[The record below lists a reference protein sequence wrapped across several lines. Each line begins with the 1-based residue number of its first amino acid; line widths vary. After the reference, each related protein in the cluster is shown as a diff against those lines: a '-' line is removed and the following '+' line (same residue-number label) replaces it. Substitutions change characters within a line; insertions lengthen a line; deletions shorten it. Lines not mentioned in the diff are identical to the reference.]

1 MRLYCS
7 VGVDFNLTPE
17 QEAFRE
23 EIRGFLR
30 SELAVEP
37 RRVREDG
44 WVVGFSRTFSE
55 KLGKRGWLGLTWP
68 RQYGGQARSVLERLI
83 LTEELL
89 RAGAPVAA
97 HWLGDRQV
105 GPSILRFGTEDQR
118 REILPRITSGAI
130 VFCVG
135 LSEPNAGSDAAAVT
149 TRAVEDGDGFV
160 LRGQKIWTSF
170 AHQADYCYLVARTDA
185 SGPKH
190 KGISEFIVPMA
201 TPGITVRPLL
211 DMTGEHHFNE
221 VFFEDARVSRRA
233 LIGQKD
239 RGWYQIAVQL
249 DYERGGI
256 ERVLSN
262 WPLLEDALAA
272 LRGSP
277 VLRDPI
283 VRDRVAGLRVDLET
297 ARLMVYRI
305 AWLADH
311 GRVPN
316 VEAAVAKSF
325 GTELEQRIAETVA
338 GLFQMSAL
346 GWAGSPHAALGGRVA
361 RAVLYAPAYTIQG
374 GTSNILRNII
384 AHRGLGL
391 PAD

>member
-1 MRLYCS
+1 
-7 VGVDFNLTPE
+7 VGVDFKLTPAH
-17 QEAFRE
+17 EAFRE

-30 SELAVEP
+30 SELPAE
-37 RRVREDG
+37 RRSVREDG
-44 WVVGFSRTFSE
+44 WVVGFSRAFSE

-68 RQYGGQARSVLERLI
+68 REYGGQARSVLERLI

-105 GPSILRFGTEDQR
+105 GPSILRFGTTEQR
-118 REILPRITSGAI
+118 REILPRITAGAI

-160 LRGQKIWTSF
+160 IRGQKIWTSF

-221 VFFEDARVSRRA
+221 VFFEDARVPRTA

-249 DYERGGI
+249 DHERGGI

-272 LRGSP
+272 LRGSAVLQDP
-277 VLRDPI
+277 VM
-283 VRDRVAGLRVDLET
+283 RDRLAGLRVDLEI

-346 GWAGSPHAALGGRVA
+346 GLAGTARAALGGRVA
-361 RAVLYAPAYTIQG
+361 RAQLYAPAYTIQG
-374 GTSNILRNII
+374 GTSNILRSII

>member
-37 RRVREDG
+37 GRVREDG

-149 TRAVEDGDGFV
+149 TQAVEDGDGFV

>member
-1 MRLYCS
+1 M
-7 VGVDFNLTPE
+7 DFQLTPA
-17 QEAFRE
+17 QLAFRE
-23 EIRGFLR
+23 EIRAFLR
-30 SELAVEP
+30 ADPAVRG

-44 WVVGFSRTFSE
+44 WVVGFSREFSRR
-55 KLGKRGWLGLTWP
+55 LGRRGWLGLTWP
-68 RQYGGQARSVLERLI
+68 RAYGGGGRTVLERLI

-105 GPSILRFGTEDQR
+105 GPSILRFGTEAQR
-118 REILPRITSGAI
+118 REILPRIIDGSA

-135 LSEPNAGSDAAAVT
+135 LSEPDAGSDAAAVAT
-149 TRAVEDGDGFV
+149 QAVEDGDGFV
-160 LRGQKIWTSF
+160 IRGQKIWTSF

-185 SGPKH
+185 RGPKH
-190 KGISEFIVPMA
+190 KGVSELIVPMTA
-201 TPGITVRPLL
+201 PGITVRPLL

-221 VFFEDARVSRRA
+221 VFFEDVRVPRSA

-249 DYERGGI
+249 DHERGGI

-262 WPLLEDALAA
+262 WPLLDDALGA
-272 LRGSP
+272 LRGSAA
-277 VLRDPI
+277 LRDPV
-283 VRDRVAGLRVDLET
+283 VRDRLAGLRVDLET

-305 AWLADH
+305 AWLADQ

-316 VEAAVAKSF
+316 VEAAVAKAF
-325 GTELEQRIAETVA
+325 GTELEQRVAETVA
-338 GLFQMSAL
+338 GLFQMAGL
-346 GWAGSPHAALGGRVA
+346 GLAGTPHAALDGRVA
-361 RAVLYAPAYTIQG
+361 RALLYAPAYTIQG
-374 GTSNILRNII
+374 GTSNILRNVI

>member
-1 MRLYCS
+1 
-7 VGVDFNLTPE
+7 VGVDFKLTRA

-23 EIRGFLR
+23 EIRGFLG
-30 SELAVEP
+30 SELAAEP

-55 KLGKRGWLGLTWP
+55 KLGQRGWVGLTWP
-68 RQYGGQARSVLERLI
+68 REYGGQARSVLERLI

-105 GPSILRFGTEDQR
+105 GPSILRFGTEEQR

-135 LSEPNAGSDAAAVT
+135 LSEPDAGSDAAAVT
-149 TRAVEDGDGFV
+149 TQAVEDGDGFV
-160 LRGQKIWTSF
+160 IRGQKIWTSF

-190 KGISEFIVPMA
+190 RGISEFIVPMA

-221 VFFEDARVSRRA
+221 VFFEDVRVPRTA
-233 LIGQKD
+233 LIGRKD

-249 DYERGGI
+249 DHERGGI

-272 LRGSP
+272 LRGSA
-277 VLRDPI
+277 VLRDP
-283 VRDRVAGLRVDLET
+283 VMRDRLAGLRVDLEI

-346 GWAGSPHAALGGRVA
+346 GLAGTSRAALGGRVA

>member
-37 RRVREDG
+37 GRVREDG

>member
-1 MRLYCS
+1 M
-7 VGVDFNLTPE
+7 DFKLTPA

-30 SELAVEP
+30 AEVAAE
-37 RRVREDG
+37 RRAVREDG
-44 WVVGFSRTFSE
+44 WVVGFSRAFSE
-55 KLGKRGWLGLTWP
+55 KLGARGWLGLTWP
-68 RQYGGQARSVLERLI
+68 KQYGGGGRSVLERLI

-105 GPSILRFGTEDQR
+105 GPSILRFGTEAQR

-149 TRAVEDGDGFV
+149 TQAVADGDGFV
-160 LRGQKIWTSF
+160 IRGQKIWTSF

-221 VFFEDARVSRRA
+221 VFFEDARVSRSA

-272 LRGSP
+272 LRGSAL
-277 VLRDPI
+277 LRDPI
-283 VRDRVAGLRVDLET
+283 VRDRLAGLRVDLET

-346 GWAGSPHAALGGRVA
+346 GRAGNPHAALGGRVA

>member
-1 MRLYCS
+1 M
-7 VGVDFNLTPE
+7 
-17 QEAFRE
+17 
-23 EIRGFLR
+23 
-30 SELAVEP
+30 
-37 RRVREDG
+37 
-44 WVVGFSRTFSE
+44 
-55 KLGKRGWLGLTWP
+55 
-68 RQYGGQARSVLERLI
+68 
-83 LTEELL
+83 
-89 RAGAPVAA
+89 
-97 HWLGDRQV
+97 
-105 GPSILRFGTEDQR
+105 
-118 REILPRITSGAI
+118 
-130 VFCVG
+130 
-135 LSEPNAGSDAAAVT
+135 
-149 TRAVEDGDGFV
+149 
-160 LRGQKIWTSF
+160 
-170 AHQADYCYLVARTDA
+170 
-185 SGPKH
+185 
-190 KGISEFIVPMA
+190 
-201 TPGITVRPLL
+201 
-211 DMTGEHHFNE
+211 
-221 VFFEDARVSRRA
+221 
-233 LIGQKD
+233 
-239 RGWYQIAVQL
+239 QL

>member
-1 MRLYCS
+1 
-7 VGVDFNLTPE
+7 VGVDFKLTPA

-30 SELAVEP
+30 AELAAETH
-37 RRVREDG
+37 RVREDG
-44 WVVGFSRTFSE
+44 WVVGFSRAFSE
-55 KLGKRGWLGLTWP
+55 KLGRRGWLGLTWP
-68 RQYGGQARSVLERLI
+68 REYGGQARSVLERLI

-105 GPSILRFGTEDQR
+105 GPSILRFGTAEQR

-135 LSEPNAGSDAAAVT
+135 LSEPDAGSDAAAVT

-160 LRGQKIWTSF
+160 IRGQKIWTSF

-201 TPGITVRPLL
+201 TPGITVRALL

-221 VFFEDARVSRRA
+221 VFFEDVRVPRTA

-262 WPLLEDALAA
+262 WPLLEDALVA
-272 LRGSP
+272 LGGSA
-277 VLRDPI
+277 VLRDP
-283 VRDRVAGLRVDLET
+283 VTRDRLAGLRVDLEI

-346 GWAGSPHAALGGRVA
+346 GLAGTSRAALGGRVA

>member
-1 MRLYCS
+1 
-7 VGVDFNLTPE
+7 VGVDFKLTPA

-30 SELAVEP
+30 SELAAEP

-44 WVVGFSRTFSE
+44 WVVGFSRAFSE
-55 KLGKRGWLGLTWP
+55 KLGRRGWLGLTWP
-68 RQYGGQARSVLERLI
+68 REYGGQARSMLERLI

-105 GPSILRFGTEDQR
+105 GPSILRFGTAEQR
-118 REILPRITSGAI
+118 REILPRVTSGAI

-149 TRAVEDGDGFV
+149 TQAVEDGDGFV
-160 LRGQKIWTSF
+160 IRGQKIWTSF

-185 SGPKH
+185 GGPKH

-221 VFFEDARVSRRA
+221 VFFEDVRVPRTA
-233 LIGQKD
+233 LIGQRD

-249 DYERGGI
+249 DHERGGI

-272 LRGSP
+272 LQGTAVLRDP
-277 VLRDPI
+277 VLRD
-283 VRDRVAGLRVDLET
+283 RLAGLRVDLEV

-325 GTELEQRIAETVA
+325 GTELEQRVAETVA
-338 GLFQMSAL
+338 SLFQMAAL
-346 GWAGSPHAALGGRVA
+346 GLAGTRHAALGGRVA
-361 RAVLYAPAYTIQG
+361 RALLYAPAYTIQG

>member
-1 MRLYCS
+1 M
-7 VGVDFNLTPE
+7 DFNLTPA
-17 QEAFRE
+17 QRAFRE
-23 EIRGFLR
+23 EIREFLR
-30 SELAVEP
+30 SEPAAEP
-37 RRVREDG
+37 GRVREDG
-44 WVVGFSRTFSE
+44 WVVGFSRAFSE

-68 RQYGGQARSVLERLI
+68 REYGGQARSVLERLI

-105 GPSILRFGTEDQR
+105 GPSILRFGTEEQR
-118 REILPRITSGAI
+118 RDILPRITSGAI

-149 TRAVEDGDGFV
+149 TQAVEDGDGFV

-190 KGISEFIVPMA
+190 RGISEFIVPMA

-221 VFFEDARVSRRA
+221 VFFEDARVPRGA

-272 LRGSP
+272 LRGSA

-283 VRDRVAGLRVDLET
+283 VRDRLAGLRVDLET

-325 GTELEQRIAETVA
+325 GTELEQRITETVA
-338 GLFQMSAL
+338 GLFQLSAL
-346 GWAGSPHAALGGRVA
+346 GRAGSPHAALGGRVA

>member
-1 MRLYCS
+1 
-7 VGVDFNLTPE
+7 VGVDFKLTPT

-30 SELAVEP
+30 SELAGEP
-37 RRVREDG
+37 RGVREDG
-44 WVVGFSRTFSE
+44 WVVGFSRAFSE
-55 KLGKRGWLGLTWP
+55 KLGRRGWLGLTWP
-68 RQYGGQARSVLERLI
+68 RQYGGQARTVLDRLI

-105 GPSILRFGTEDQR
+105 GPSILRFGTEEQR
-118 REILPRITSGAI
+118 REILPRITSGAV

-149 TRAVEDGDGFV
+149 TRADEDGDGFV
-160 LRGQKIWTSF
+160 IRGQKIWTSF

-185 SGPKH
+185 IGPKH

-211 DMTGEHHFNE
+211 DMIGEHHFNE
-221 VFFEDARVSRRA
+221 VFFEDVRVPRTA

-239 RGWYQIAVQL
+239 RGWHQIAVQL

-262 WPLLEDALAA
+262 WPLLDDALAA
-272 LRGSP
+272 LRGSA
-277 VLRDPI
+277 VLRDPV
-283 VRDRVAGLRVDLET
+283 VRDRLAGLRVDLDV

-325 GTELEQRIAETVA
+325 GTELEQRVAEAVA
-338 GLFQMSAL
+338 GLFQMAAL
-346 GWAGSPHAALGGRVA
+346 GLAGTEHAALGGRVA
-361 RAVLYAPAYTIQG
+361 RALLYAPAYTIQG

>member
-1 MRLYCS
+1 M
-7 VGVDFNLTPE
+7 GVDFKLTPA

-30 SELAVEP
+30 SELAAEP

-44 WVVGFSRTFSE
+44 WVVGFSRAFSE
-55 KLGKRGWLGLTWP
+55 KLGRRGWLGLTWP
-68 RQYGGQARSVLERLI
+68 REYGGQARSVLERLI

-105 GPSILRFGTEDQR
+105 GPSILRFGTVEQR

-149 TRAVEDGDGFV
+149 TQAVEDGDGFV
-160 LRGQKIWTSF
+160 IRGQKIWTSF

-190 KGISEFIVPMA
+190 RGISEFIVPMA

-221 VFFEDARVSRRA
+221 VFFEDVRVPRTA

-262 WPLLEDALAA
+262 WPLLEDALVA
-272 LRGSP
+272 LRGSAILRDP
-277 VLRDPI
+277 VLRD
-283 VRDRVAGLRVDLET
+283 RLAGLRVDLEI

-325 GTELEQRIAETVA
+325 GTELEQRLAETVA
-338 GLFQMSAL
+338 SLFQMPAL
-346 GWAGSPHAALGGRVA
+346 GLAGTRHAALGGRVA
-361 RAVLYAPAYTIQG
+361 RALLYAPAYTIQG

>member
-1 MRLYCS
+1 
-7 VGVDFNLTPE
+7 VGVDFKLTPT

-30 SELAVEP
+30 SELVAEP

-44 WVVGFSRTFSE
+44 WVVGFSRAFSE

-105 GPSILRFGTEDQR
+105 GPSILRFGTEAQR

-135 LSEPNAGSDAAAVT
+135 LSEPDAGSDAAAVT
-149 TRAVEDGDGFV
+149 TQAVEDGDRFV
-160 LRGQKIWTSF
+160 IRGQKIWTSF

-211 DMTGEHHFNE
+211 DMIGEHHFNE
-221 VFFEDARVSRRA
+221 VFFEDVRVPSTA

-262 WPLLEDALAA
+262 WPLLEDALA
-272 LRGSP
+272 LLQGSA
-277 VLRDPI
+277 VLRDPV
-283 VRDRVAGLRVDLET
+283 VRDRLAGLRVDLET

-346 GWAGSPHAALGGRVA
+346 GLAGTARAALGGRVA

-384 AHRGLGL
+384 AQRGLGL

>member
-1 MRLYCS
+1 M
-7 VGVDFNLTPE
+7 GVDFKLTPAH
-17 QEAFRE
+17 EAFRE

-30 SELAVEP
+30 SELPAE
-37 RRVREDG
+37 RRSVREDG
-44 WVVGFSRTFSE
+44 WVVGFSRAFSE

-68 RQYGGQARSVLERLI
+68 REYGGQARSVLERLI

-105 GPSILRFGTEDQR
+105 GPSILRFGTAEQR

-149 TRAVEDGDGFV
+149 TQAVEDGDGFV
-160 LRGQKIWTSF
+160 IRGQKIWTSF

-221 VFFEDARVSRRA
+221 VFFEDVRVPRAA

-272 LRGSP
+272 LRGSA

-283 VRDRVAGLRVDLET
+283 VRDRLAGLRVDLET

-346 GWAGSPHAALGGRVA
+346 GLVGNPHAALGGRVA

>member
-1 MRLYCS
+1 
-7 VGVDFNLTPE
+7 VDFKLTRE

-23 EIRGFLR
+23 EIRSFLR
-30 SELAVEP
+30 AELAAEP
-37 RRVREDG
+37 GRVREDG
-44 WVVGFSRTFSE
+44 WVVGFSRAFSE

-89 RAGAPVAA
+89 RAGAHVAA

-105 GPSILRFGTEDQR
+105 GPSILRFGTEEQR
-118 REILPRITSGAI
+118 RDILPRITSGAI

-135 LSEPNAGSDAAAVT
+135 LSEPDAGSDAAAVA

-170 AHQADYCYLVARTDA
+170 AHRADYCYLVARTDA

-190 KGISEFIVPMA
+190 KGISEFIVPMT

-221 VFFEDARVSRRA
+221 VFFEDARVPRGA

-262 WPLLEDALAA
+262 WPLLEDALVALRGHAA
-272 LRGSP
+272 LRNP
-277 VLRDPI
+277 V
-283 VRDRVAGLRVDLET
+283 VRDRLAGLRVDLET

-316 VEAAVAKSF
+316 VEAAVAKAF
-325 GTELEQRIAETVA
+325 GTELEQRIADTVA
-338 GLFQMSAL
+338 GLFPMSGL
-346 GWAGSPHAALGGRVA
+346 GMAGSPHAALGGRVA

>member
-1 MRLYCS
+1 
-7 VGVDFNLTPE
+7 VGVDFKLTPA

-30 SELAVEP
+30 SELAAEP

-44 WVVGFSRTFSE
+44 WVVGFSRAFSA
-55 KLGKRGWLGLTWP
+55 KLGRRGWLGLTWP
-68 RQYGGQARSVLERLI
+68 REYGGQARSVLERLI

-105 GPSILRFGTEDQR
+105 GPAILRFGTAEQR

-135 LSEPNAGSDAAAVT
+135 LSEPNAGSDAAAVST
-149 TRAVEDGDGFV
+149 QAVEDGDGFV
-160 LRGQKIWTSF
+160 IRGQKIWTSF

-201 TPGITVRPLL
+201 APGITVRPLL

-221 VFFEDARVSRRA
+221 VFFEDVRVPRTA

-249 DYERGGI
+249 DHERGGI

-262 WPLLEDALAA
+262 WPLLEDALTA
-272 LRGSP
+272 LRGHA
-277 VLRDPI
+277 VLRDP
-283 VRDRVAGLRVDLET
+283 VMRDRLAGLRVDLEV

-338 GLFQMSAL
+338 GLFQMCAL
-346 GWAGSPHAALGGRVA
+346 GLAGTARAALGGRVA
-361 RAVLYAPAYTIQG
+361 RALLYAPAYTIQG
-374 GTSNILRNII
+374 GTSNILRSII

>member
-1 MRLYCS
+1 
-7 VGVDFNLTPE
+7 
-17 QEAFRE
+17 
-23 EIRGFLR
+23 
-30 SELAVEP
+30 
-37 RRVREDG
+37 
-44 WVVGFSRTFSE
+44 
-55 KLGKRGWLGLTWP
+55 
-68 RQYGGQARSVLERLI
+68 
-83 LTEELL
+83 
-89 RAGAPVAA
+89 
-97 HWLGDRQV
+97 
-105 GPSILRFGTEDQR
+105 
-118 REILPRITSGAI
+118 
-130 VFCVG
+130 
-135 LSEPNAGSDAAAVT
+135 
-149 TRAVEDGDGFV
+149 
-160 LRGQKIWTSF
+160 
-170 AHQADYCYLVARTDA
+170 
-185 SGPKH
+185 
-190 KGISEFIVPMA
+190 MA
-201 TPGITVRPLL
+201 TPGITVRPLI

-221 VFFEDARVSRRA
+221 VFFDDVRVPRTA

-262 WPLLEDALAA
+262 WPLLDDALAA
-272 LRGSP
+272 LRGGA
-277 VLRDPI
+277 VLRDPV
-283 VRDRVAGLRVDLET
+283 VRDRLAGLRVDLEV

-338 GLFQMSAL
+338 GLFQMAAL
-346 GWAGSPHAALGGRVA
+346 GLAGSPRAALEGRVA
-361 RAVLYAPAYTIQG
+361 RALLYAPAYTIQG

>member
-1 MRLYCS
+1 
-7 VGVDFNLTPE
+7 VGVDFKLTPS

-30 SELAVEP
+30 SELATGP
-37 RRVREDG
+37 PRVREDG
-44 WVVGFSRTFSE
+44 WVVGFSRSFSE

-68 RQYGGQARSVLERLI
+68 REYGGQARSMLERLI

-105 GPSILRFGTEDQR
+105 GPSVLRFGTATQR
-118 REILPRITSGAI
+118 REILPRITSGAV

-135 LSEPNAGSDAAAVT
+135 LSEPNAGSDAAAVST
-149 TRAVEDGDGFV
+149 QAVEDGDGFV
-160 LRGQKIWTSF
+160 IRGQKIWTSF

-185 SGPKH
+185 RGPKH

-201 TPGITVRPLL
+201 TPGITVRRLL

-221 VFFEDARVSRRA
+221 VFFEDVRLPGTA

-249 DYERGGI
+249 DHERGGI

-272 LRGSP
+272 LRGSAI
-277 VLRDPI
+277 LRDP
-283 VRDRVAGLRVDLET
+283 VMRDRLAGLRVDLEA

-338 GLFQMSAL
+338 GLFQMAGL
-346 GWAGSPHAALGGRVA
+346 GLAGTPRAALGGRVA

-374 GTSNILRNII
+374 GTSNILRSVI

>member
-1 MRLYCS
+1 M
-7 VGVDFNLTPE
+7 DFELTPA

-23 EIRGFLR
+23 EIRAFLR
-30 SELAVEP
+30 ADRTV
-37 RRVREDG
+37 RARGVREDG
-44 WVVGFSRTFSE
+44 WVVGFSREFSAR
-55 KLGKRGWLGLTWP
+55 LGRRGWLGLTWP
-68 RQYGGQARSVLERLI
+68 REYGGGGRTVLERLI

-105 GPSILRFGTEDQR
+105 GPSILRFGTEAQR
-118 REILPRITSGAI
+118 QEILPRIIDGSV

-135 LSEPNAGSDAAAVT
+135 LSEPDAGSDAAAVAT
-149 TRAVEDGDGFV
+149 QAIEDGDGFV
-160 LRGQKIWTSF
+160 IRGQKIWTSF

-185 SGPKH
+185 RGPKH
-190 KGISEFIVPMA
+190 KGVSELIVPMA
-201 TPGITVRPLL
+201 TPGITVRALV

-221 VFFEDARVSRRA
+221 VFFEDVRVPRSA

-262 WPLLEDALAA
+262 WPLLDDALGA
-272 LRGSP
+272 LRGSA
-277 VLRDPI
+277 VLRDPV
-283 VRDRVAGLRVDLET
+283 VRDRLAGLRVDLET

-305 AWLADH
+305 AWLADQ

-316 VEAAVAKSF
+316 VEAAVAKAF
-325 GTELEQRIAETVA
+325 GTELEQRVAETVA
-338 GLFQMSAL
+338 GLFQMAGL
-346 GWAGSPHAALGGRVA
+346 GLAGTPHAALGGRVA
-361 RAVLYAPAYTIQG
+361 RALLYAPAYTIQG
-374 GTSNILRNII
+374 GTSNILRNVI

>member
-1 MRLYCS
+1 M
-7 VGVDFNLTPE
+7 GVDFKLTPA

-30 SELAVEP
+30 AELAAEP

-44 WVVGFSRTFSE
+44 WVVGFSRAFSE
-55 KLGKRGWLGLTWP
+55 KLGRRGWLGLTWP
-68 RQYGGQARSVLERLI
+68 REYGGQARSVLERLI

-105 GPSILRFGTEDQR
+105 GPSILRFGTAEQR

-160 LRGQKIWTSF
+160 IGGQKIWTSF

-221 VFFEDARVSRRA
+221 VFLEDVRVPRTA

-272 LRGSP
+272 LRGTAVLRDP
-277 VLRDPI
+277 VLRD
-283 VRDRVAGLRVDLET
+283 RLAGLRVDLEV

-338 GLFQMSAL
+338 SLFQMAAL
-346 GWAGSPHAALGGRVA
+346 GLAGTRHAALGGRVA
-361 RAVLYAPAYTIQG
+361 RALLYAPAYTIQG

>member
-1 MRLYCS
+1 
-7 VGVDFNLTPE
+7 VGVDFKLTPAH
-17 QEAFRE
+17 EAFRE

-30 SELAVEP
+30 SELPAE
-37 RRVREDG
+37 RRSVREDG
-44 WVVGFSRTFSE
+44 WVVGFSRPFSE

-68 RQYGGQARSVLERLI
+68 REYGGQARSVLERLI

-105 GPSILRFGTEDQR
+105 GPSILRFGTAEQR

-149 TRAVEDGDGFV
+149 TQAVEDGDGFV
-160 LRGQKIWTSF
+160 IRGQKIWTSF

-201 TPGITVRPLL
+201 TAGITVRPLL

-221 VFFEDARVSRRA
+221 VFFEDVRVPRAA

-262 WPLLEDALAA
+262 WPLLEDALGA
-272 LRGSP
+272 LRGSA
-277 VLRDPI
+277 VLRDP
-283 VRDRVAGLRVDLET
+283 VMRDRLAGLRVDLEI

-346 GWAGSPHAALGGRVA
+346 GTAGSVHAALGGRVA
-361 RAVLYAPAYTIQG
+361 RALLYAPAYTIQG

>member
-1 MRLYCS
+1 
-7 VGVDFNLTPE
+7 VDFKLTPA

-23 EIRGFLR
+23 EVGEFLR
-30 SELAVEP
+30 AEVPAEGRS
-37 RRVREDG
+37 VREDG
-44 WVVGFSRTFSE
+44 WVVGFSRAFSE

-68 RQYGGQARSVLERLI
+68 RQYGGRARSVLERLI

-105 GPSILRFGTEDQR
+105 GPSILRFGTEEQR
-118 REILPRITSGAI
+118 RDILPRITSGAI

-135 LSEPNAGSDAAAVT
+135 LSEPNVGSDAAAVT
-149 TRAVEDGDGFV
+149 TQAVEDGDGFV
-160 LRGQKIWTSF
+160 IRGQKIWTSF
-170 AHQADYCYLVARTDA
+170 AHQADYCYLVARTDS

-201 TPGITVRPLL
+201 TPGITVRPLI

-221 VFFEDARVSRRA
+221 VFFDDVRVPRTA

-262 WPLLEDALAA
+262 WPLLDDALAA
-272 LRGSP
+272 LRGGA
-277 VLRDPI
+277 VLRDPV
-283 VRDRVAGLRVDLET
+283 VRDRLAGLRVDLEV

-338 GLFQMSAL
+338 GLFQMAAL
-346 GWAGSPHAALGGRVA
+346 GLAGSPRAALEGRVA
-361 RAVLYAPAYTIQG
+361 RALLYAPAYTIQG

>member
-1 MRLYCS
+1 M
-7 VGVDFNLTPE
+7 GVDFKLTPAH
-17 QEAFRE
+17 EAFRE

-30 SELAVEP
+30 SELPAE
-37 RRVREDG
+37 RRSVREDG
-44 WVVGFSRTFSE
+44 WVVGFSRAFSE
-55 KLGKRGWLGLTWP
+55 KLGRRGWLGLTWP
-68 RQYGGQARSVLERLI
+68 REYGGQARSVLERLI

-105 GPSILRFGTEDQR
+105 GPSILRFGTAEQR

-149 TRAVEDGDGFV
+149 TQAVEDGDGFII
-160 LRGQKIWTSF
+160 RGQKIWTSF

-221 VFFEDARVSRRA
+221 VFFEDVRVPRAA

-249 DYERGGI
+249 DFERGGI

-272 LRGSP
+272 LRGSAA
-277 VLRDPI
+277 LRDP
-283 VRDRVAGLRVDLET
+283 VTRDRLAGLRVDLEI

-325 GTELEQRIAETVA
+325 GTELEQRIAETVG

-346 GWAGSPHAALGGRVA
+346 GMAGTARAALGGRVA
-361 RAVLYAPAYTIQG
+361 RALLYAPAYTIQG
-374 GTSNILRNII
+374 GTSNILRSII
-384 AHRGLGL
+384 GHRGLGL

>member
-1 MRLYCS
+1 M
-7 VGVDFNLTPE
+7 GVDFKLTPAH
-17 QEAFRE
+17 EAFRE

-30 SELAVEP
+30 SELPAE
-37 RRVREDG
+37 RRSVREDG
-44 WVVGFSRTFSE
+44 WVVGFSRSFSE

-68 RQYGGQARSVLERLI
+68 REYGGQARSVLERLI

-105 GPSILRFGTEDQR
+105 GPSILRFGTAEQR

-149 TRAVEDGDGFV
+149 TQAVEDGDGFV
-160 LRGQKIWTSF
+160 IRGQKIWTSF

-221 VFFEDARVSRRA
+221 VFFEDVRVPRAA

-262 WPLLEDALAA
+262 WPLLEDALGA
-272 LRGSP
+272 LRGSAA
-277 VLRDPI
+277 LRDP
-283 VRDRVAGLRVDLET
+283 VMRDRLAGLRVDLEI

-338 GLFQMSAL
+338 GLYQMSAL
-346 GWAGSPHAALGGRVA
+346 GVAGTAHAALGGRVA
-361 RAVLYAPAYTIQG
+361 RALLYAPAYTIQG

>member
-1 MRLYCS
+1 M
-7 VGVDFNLTPE
+7 GVDFNLTPE

-37 RRVREDG
+37 GRVREDG

>member
-1 MRLYCS
+1 
-7 VGVDFNLTPE
+7 VGVDFKLTPT

-30 SELAVEP
+30 SELVAEP

-44 WVVGFSRTFSE
+44 WVVGFSRAFSE

-105 GPSILRFGTEDQR
+105 GPSILRFGTEAQR

-135 LSEPNAGSDAAAVT
+135 LSEPDAGSDAAAVT
-149 TRAVEDGDGFV
+149 TQAVEDGDGFV
-160 LRGQKIWTSF
+160 IRGQKIWTSF

-211 DMTGEHHFNE
+211 DMIGEHHFNE
-221 VFFEDARVSRRA
+221 VFFEDVRVPSTA

-262 WPLLEDALAA
+262 WPLLEDALA
-272 LRGSP
+272 LLQGSA
-277 VLRDPI
+277 VLRDPV
-283 VRDRVAGLRVDLET
+283 VRDRLAGLRVDLET

-346 GWAGSPHAALGGRVA
+346 GLAGTARAALGGRVA

-384 AHRGLGL
+384 AQRGLGL

>member
-1 MRLYCS
+1 M
-7 VGVDFNLTPE
+7 DFKLTSA

-30 SELAVEP
+30 AEVAAE
-37 RRVREDG
+37 RRAVREDG
-44 WVVGFSRTFSE
+44 WVVGFSRAFSE
-55 KLGKRGWLGLTWP
+55 KLGARGWLGLTWP
-68 RQYGGQARSVLERLI
+68 KQYGGGGRSVLERLI

-105 GPSILRFGTEDQR
+105 GPSILRFGTEEQR
-118 REILPRITSGAI
+118 REILPPITSGAI

-149 TRAVEDGDGFV
+149 TKAVEDGDGFV
-160 LRGQKIWTSF
+160 IRGQKIWTSF

-221 VFFEDARVSRRA
+221 VFFEDARVPRSA

-272 LRGSP
+272 LRGSA

-283 VRDRVAGLRVDLET
+283 VRDRLAGLRLDLET

-325 GTELEQRIAETVA
+325 GTELEQRVAETVA

-346 GWAGSPHAALGGRVA
+346 GLAENPYAALGGRVA

>member
-1 MRLYCS
+1 M
-7 VGVDFNLTPE
+7 GVDFKLTSA

-30 SELAVEP
+30 SELAAEP
-37 RRVREDG
+37 RHGREDG
-44 WVVGFSRTFSE
+44 WVVGFSRAFSE
-55 KLGKRGWLGLTWP
+55 KLGRRGWLGLTWP
-68 RQYGGQARSVLERLI
+68 REYGGQARSVLERLI

-105 GPSILRFGTEDQR
+105 GPSILRFGTAEQR
-118 REILPRITSGAI
+118 RAILPRITSGAI

-149 TRAVEDGDGFV
+149 TQAIEDGAGFV
-160 LRGQKIWTSF
+160 IRGQKIWTSF

-201 TPGITVRPLL
+201 TAGITVRPLL

-221 VFFEDARVSRRA
+221 VFFEDVRVPRTA

-272 LRGSP
+272 LRGSA
-277 VLRDPI
+277 VLRDP
-283 VRDRVAGLRVDLET
+283 VMRDRLAGLRVDLEV

-338 GLFQMSAL
+338 GLFQMAAL
-346 GWAGSPHAALGGRVA
+346 GLPGTSRAALGGRVA

-374 GTSNILRNII
+374 GTSNVLRNII

>member
-1 MRLYCS
+1 M
-7 VGVDFNLTPE
+7 GVDFKLTPA

-30 SELAVEP
+30 SELAAEP

-44 WVVGFSRTFSE
+44 WVVGFSRAFSE
-55 KLGKRGWLGLTWP
+55 KLGKRGWVGLTWP
-68 RQYGGQARSVLERLI
+68 REYGGQARSVLERLI

-105 GPSILRFGTEDQR
+105 GPSILRFGTEEQR

-135 LSEPNAGSDAAAVT
+135 LSEPDAGSDAAAVT
-149 TRAVEDGDGFV
+149 TQAIEDGDGFV
-160 LRGQKIWTSF
+160 IRGQKIWTSF

-190 KGISEFIVPMA
+190 RGISEFIVPMA

-221 VFFEDARVSRRA
+221 VFFEDVRVPRTA

-272 LRGSP
+272 LRGSA
-277 VLRDPI
+277 VLRDP
-283 VRDRVAGLRVDLET
+283 VMRDRLAGLRVDLEI

-305 AWLADH
+305 AWLTDH

-346 GWAGSPHAALGGRVA
+346 GLAGTSRAALGGRVA

>member
-37 RRVREDG
+37 GRVREDG

-346 GWAGSPHAALGGRVA
+346 GWAGSPHAVLGGRVA

>member
-1 MRLYCS
+1 M
-7 VGVDFNLTPE
+7 GVDFKLTPAH
-17 QEAFRE
+17 EAFRE

-30 SELAVEP
+30 SELPAE
-37 RRVREDG
+37 RRSVREDG
-44 WVVGFSRTFSE
+44 WVVGFSRAFSE

-68 RQYGGQARSVLERLI
+68 REYGGQGRSVLERLI

-105 GPSILRFGTEDQR
+105 GPSILRFGTAEQR
-118 REILPRITSGAI
+118 REILPRITAGAI

-135 LSEPNAGSDAAAVT
+135 LSEPNAGSDAAAVI

-160 LRGQKIWTSF
+160 IRGQKIWTSF

-190 KGISEFIVPMA
+190 KGISEFIVPMT

-221 VFFEDARVSRRA
+221 VFFEDARVPRTA

-249 DYERGGI
+249 DHERGGI

-272 LRGSP
+272 LRGSA
-277 VLRDPI
+277 VLRDP
-283 VRDRVAGLRVDLET
+283 VMRDRLAGLRVDLEI

-346 GWAGSPHAALGGRVA
+346 GLAGTARAALGGRVA
-361 RAVLYAPAYTIQG
+361 RAQLYAPAYTIQG
-374 GTSNILRNII
+374 GTSNILRSII

>member
-1 MRLYCS
+1 M
-7 VGVDFNLTPE
+7 GVDFKLTPAH
-17 QEAFRE
+17 EAFRE

-30 SELAVEP
+30 LELPAE
-37 RRVREDG
+37 RRSVREDG
-44 WVVGFSRTFSE
+44 WVVGFSRAFSE

-68 RQYGGQARSVLERLI
+68 REYGGQGRSVLERLI

-105 GPSILRFGTEDQR
+105 GPSILRFGTAEQR
-118 REILPRITSGAI
+118 REILPRITAGAI

-135 LSEPNAGSDAAAVT
+135 LSEPNAGSDAAAVI

-160 LRGQKIWTSF
+160 IRGQKIWTSF

-190 KGISEFIVPMA
+190 KGISEFIVPMT

-221 VFFEDARVSRRA
+221 VFFEDARVPRTA

-249 DYERGGI
+249 DHERGGI

-272 LRGSP
+272 LRGSA
-277 VLRDPI
+277 VLRDP
-283 VRDRVAGLRVDLET
+283 VMRDRLAGLRVDLEI

-346 GWAGSPHAALGGRVA
+346 GLAGTARAALGGRVA
-361 RAVLYAPAYTIQG
+361 RAQLYAPAYTIQG
-374 GTSNILRNII
+374 GTSNILRSII

>member
-1 MRLYCS
+1 M
-7 VGVDFNLTPE
+7 DFKLTPT

-30 SELAVEP
+30 SELVAEP

-44 WVVGFSRTFSE
+44 WVVGFSRAFSE

-105 GPSILRFGTEDQR
+105 GPSILRFGTEAQR

-135 LSEPNAGSDAAAVT
+135 LSEPDAGSDAAAVT
-149 TRAVEDGDGFV
+149 TQAVEDGDGFV
-160 LRGQKIWTSF
+160 IRGQKIWTSF

-221 VFFEDARVSRRA
+221 VFFEDVRVPSTA

-262 WPLLEDALAA
+262 WPLLEDALA
-272 LRGSP
+272 LLQGSA
-277 VLRDPI
+277 VLRDPV
-283 VRDRVAGLRVDLET
+283 VRDRLAGLRVDLET

-346 GWAGSPHAALGGRVA
+346 GLAGTARAALGGRVA

-384 AHRGLGL
+384 AQRGLGL